1 MSVAQRFGGKEATEY
16 KPQTWTGEKGSVHSI
31 QDGMAELGR
40 ITARQHDE
48 SHGCRRSKRQ
58 TDGVGLDTR
67 NAGMSQETVDDF
79 EEMDRKLSQVPISC
93 TKGEAKHHLR
103 IPERS
108 GFMAWKQMVSHF
120 DPRTGADRSAAYGSV
135 THLVSQSGLASSRP
149 KTLWSARNIMQTWE
163 QEVAEFDLKYS

>member
-93 TKGEAKHHLR
+93 TKREAKHHLR

-120 DPRTGADRSAAYGSV
+120 DPRTGAGQVCCIRFSDTLGESERTGIIKTQDAVECQKHHADVGTRSG
-135 THLVSQSGLASSRP
+135 R
-149 KTLWSARNIMQTWE
+149 I
-163 QEVAEFDLKYS
+163 